1 MGEYA
6 LHVDHL
12 SVTFHTEAGSVE
24 AVRDVSLAL
33 KKGEILALAGESG
46 CGKSVLCRS
55 LVKLLPAY
63 AAITLRSMIRTLQ
76 RIQIHKCRPCAAKPL
91 PWSFKT
97 R

>member
-33 KKGEILALAGESG
+33 KKGKYS
-46 CGKSVLCRS
+46 
-55 LVKLLPAY
+55 P
-63 AAITLRSMIRTLQ
+63 
-76 RIQIHKCRPCAAKPL
+76 
-91 PWSFKT
+91 
-97 R
+97 